1 MKLVKSKSNLFSNI
15 VDRLDLRELE
25 VVVFLPFLPIIAV
38 INMYKAAYIP
48 FLAVLVMRALKVRK
62 KEMTLTEVVIGM
74 CIYTVILPDNY
85 TVLFFVFIL
94 FLIFAKSW
102 IVNKDYLKVK
112 LWLKEH
118 KKISILTA
126 VYLLLNI
133 FTNGVGVQNIL
144 FEMVYYSVFLA
155 LLIMYSRG
163 NFSYAKEVNRTV
175 NSIVFIEFIYLVLFI
190 PLKFYIIRAELIGD
204 WSVGTL
210 GISEGTTLFILYAF
224 TSIKFIHEFF
234 KTKDYYFLVFA
245 VLCFFGLLTAVNVS
259 MTLFF
264 IASVVVY
271 SLGFLKGIK
280 TKLAVVAAAIIM
292 MTIFWNVSDPW
303 VRNGIIKT
311 FTDAQYREERVKKL
325 KTYRDT
331 FITIPSKDIKYL
343 LIGNGMGN
351 YSSRAALTVSGYYV
365 PWFSNNPFVKI
376 SKYTNWYI
384 HPQIYSQ
391 YGVSQT
397 DTPSSQYITVMG
409 EFGIIGIAL
418 FLFWIF
424 RILYK
429 EKSINRL
436 SIIFFSCIL
445 LIDNYL
451 EFYKIVL
458 IIYCSYYYIRSSSK
472 PVLS

>member
-1 MKLVKSKSNLFSNI
+1 MTNVFSNI
-15 VDRLDLRELE
+15 VDRLELREYE
-25 VVVFLPFLPIIAV
+25 VAVFLPFLPIIAA
-38 INMYKAAYIP
+38 IDMYKAVYIP
-48 FLAVLVMRALKVRK
+48 FFAVLLIRVIKVRK
-62 KEMTLTEVVIGM
+62 KEMTLTEAIIGM
-74 CIYTVILPDNY
+74 SIYTVILPDNY
-85 TVLFFVFIL
+85 TVLLFVFIL
-94 FLIFAKSW
+94 FVMFTKNY
-102 IVNKDYLKVK
+102 IVKKEYLNIK
-112 LWLKEH
+112 LWLREH
-118 KKISILTA
+118 KKLAILAA

-133 FTNGVGVQNIL
+133 FLNGVMIQNIF
-144 FEMVYYSVFLA
+144 FELVYYSVFLA
-155 LLIMYSRG
+155 LLIMFSSG
-163 NFSYAKEVNRTV
+163 NFNYAKEVNRTI
-175 NSIVFIEFIYLVLFI
+175 NAIVFIEFIYLILFI
-190 PLKFYIIRAELIGD
+190 PLKFYIIKVELIGD

-224 TSIKFIHEFF
+224 TLVKYLHQFF
-234 KTKDYYFLVFA
+234 KSKDFYFLVFA
-245 VLCFFGLLTAVNVS
+245 MLCFLGLMTAVNVS
-259 MTLFF
+259 LTLLF
-264 IASVVVY
+264 IVSVVLY

-280 TKLAVVAAAIIM
+280 SKVIVLTAAIVM
-292 MTIFWNVSDPW
+292 TTIFWNVSHPW
-303 VRNGIIKT
+303 VRDGIVKT
-311 FTDAQYREERVKKL
+311 FTDAGYREERVKKL

-365 PWFSNNPFVKI
+365 PWFSNNPFVRI
-376 SKYTNWYI
+376 SKYTKWYI
-384 HPQIYSQ
+384 SPEIYSK

-409 EFGIIGIAL
+409 EFGIIGFAL
-418 FLFWIF
+418 ILFWIF

-458 IIYCSYYYIRSSSK
+458 ILCCSYYYIKSSSK
-472 PVLS
+472 LVLS